1 MKLSK
6 VAAVVVGSVAAL
18 GASAPA
24 FAADAP
30 AAAMPP
36 MSVTGGAEYAL
47 NTLGPVTES
56 LPQTAG
62 NALAEQGDAVNK
74 VVGTAQKVNKV
85 RNDVPGTVL
94 GLANGATQAN
104 PMLGGVQLNGGQGGQ
119 G

>member
-36 MSVTGGAEYAL
+36 MSLTSGATEVL
-47 NTLGPVTES
+47 NAANSVSES
-56 LPQTAG
+56 SPQTVG

-94 GLANGATQAN
+94 GLANGATQAS
-104 PMLGGVQLNGGQGGQ
+104 PMLGGIDLNGGQG
-119 G
+119 